1 MKLGNTLDDACGECM
16 DKVFRC
22 IYEHQTDVFPPN
34 AVIKHGGAQ
43 ISIWAS
49 EYEKN
54 MMKEHPT
61 SSPTRWIKQ
70 NRIPFPTP
78 LSKQKTYDFSFS
90 GIKTHSIRYIEREVE
105 ANRFSYPE
113 ILRFSFYFER
123 AIIGHLI
130 RKLDFT
136 LQHIPSIQSIVCL
149 YFRSSSILV
158 IVLWWRCD
166 E

>member
-1 MKLGNTLDDACGECM
+1 M

-22 IYEHQTDVFPPN
+22 IYEHQTDVFPSN

-43 ISIWAS
+43 ISVWAS
-49 EYEKN
+49 EYEKD
-54 MMKEHPT
+54 MMNRYPS
-61 SSPTRWIKQ
+61 SSPSQWIKQ

-78 LSKQKTYDFSFS
+78 LSKHKTYDFSFS
-90 GIKTHSIRYIEREVE
+90 GIKTHSIRYIEREVQ
-105 ANRFSYPE
+105 ADRFSYPE

-136 LQHIPSIQSIVCL
+136 LQHVPAIRSIV
-149 YFRSSSILV
+149 R
-158 IVLWWRCD
+158 
-166 E
+166 